1 MNREVKV
8 WDTFIRLFHWS
19 LVALVIT
26 SYFSGEEEHWIHP
39 YSGYAI
45 VSLLFLR
52 VVWGFVGSQHA
63 KFSDFIY
70 SPKTIVTYAIST
82 LKGQPRRYLGH
93 NPLGGIMVL
102 ALLLTLFTVTFSGM
116 KLYAVEEGKGP
127 LAQTISTSLVTQVYA
142 DEDEAEKDEIDEDE
156 EDSSEYERDEELE
169 EFWEEV
175 HEASVYFLIMLI
187 VLHVAGVI
195 FSSVLHKESLVKAMI
210 TGKKR
215 Q

>member
-1 MNREVKV
+1 MNREITV
-8 WDTFIRLFHWS
+8 WDKFIRLFHWS
-19 LVALVIT
+19 LVVLVIT

-52 VVWGFVGSQHA
+52 IVWGFVGSQHA

-70 SPKTIVTYAIST
+70 SPKTILTYTVSV
-82 LKGQPRRYLGH
+82 LKGQPKRYLGH
-93 NPLGGIMVL
+93 NPLGGLMVL
-102 ALLLTLFTVTFSGM
+102 ALLLTLLTVTFSGM

-127 LAQTISTSLVTQVYA
+127 LAQNIGTPLVTQAYA
-142 DEDEAEKDEIDEDE
+142 DEDEDDEYEDDEKDEDE
-156 EDSSEYERDEELE
+156 EPE

-175 HEASVYFLIMLI
+175 HEASVSFLLLLI
-187 VLHVAGVI
+187 ALHITGVI
-195 FSSVLHKESLVKAMI
+195 FASVQHEESLIKAMI

>member
-1 MNREVKV
+1 MNREITV
-8 WDTFIRLFHWS
+8 WDKFVRLFHWS
-19 LVALVIT
+19 LVVLVIT

-52 VVWGFVGSQHA
+52 IVWGFVGSQHA

-70 SPKTIVTYAIST
+70 SPKTILTYTVSVF
-82 LKGQPRRYLGH
+82 KGQPKRYLGH
-93 NPLGGIMVL
+93 NPLGGLMVL
-102 ALLLTLFTVTFSGM
+102 ALLLTLLTVTFSGM

-127 LAQTISTSLVTQVYA
+127 LAQNIGTPLVTQAYA
-142 DEDEAEKDEIDEDE
+142 DEDEDDEYEDDEKDEDE
-156 EDSSEYERDEELE
+156 EQE

-175 HEASVYFLIMLI
+175 HEASVSFLLLLI
-187 VLHVAGVI
+187 ALHITGVI
-195 FSSVLHKESLVKAMI
+195 FASVQHKESLIKAMI